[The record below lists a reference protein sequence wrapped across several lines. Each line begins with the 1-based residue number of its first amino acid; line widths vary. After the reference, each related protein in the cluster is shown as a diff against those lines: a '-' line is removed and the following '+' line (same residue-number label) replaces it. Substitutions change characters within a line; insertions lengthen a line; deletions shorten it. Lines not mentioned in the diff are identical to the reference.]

1 MIENQ
6 MIILIALCSIILIFI
21 LVFILFSF
29 FNYAKEKTHLKRI
42 KQSSILAL
50 SSKLRVINQLKEA
63 ISYLSKHKIGALIT
77 IENSDNLDLLCT
89 DGIILDANISSSLLI
104 SIFSKSSPLHDGAV
118 IIRNNKIYY
127 ASTFYKITKKSI
139 DNKYGSRHRA
149 AIGIS
154 EVSDSLTI
162 VVSEESG
169 TISFIKR
176 SQTIVINSK
185 DLQSK
190 LSEMLNLN

>member
-1 MIENQ
+1 MEKNQ
-6 MIILIALCSIILIFI
+6 INILIALSSTILFIILGFV
-21 LVFILFSF
+21 VFLLIS
-29 FNYAKEKTHLKRI
+29 YIKEKTRLKRS
-42 KQSSILAL
+42 KQNLILAL

-63 ISYLSKHKIGALIT
+63 ISYLSRHKIGALIT
-77 IENSDNLDLLCT
+77 IENSDNLDMLRT

-104 SIFSKSSPLHDGAV
+104 AIFSKSSPLHDGAV

-162 VVSEESG
+162 VVSEETG

-176 SQTIVINSK
+176 SQTIIVDPK